1 MGRYYHG
8 DIEGKFWFGV
18 QSSDDGTFFGAQEY
32 QNTIDYLVDDA
43 EQVKDG
49 IEKCNLDLG
58 NHTNKLSAFFKDANS
73 YNDKMIIDYYK
84 EHFKEDITEEK
95 IRYLLTWYAR
105 LQLGK
110 EILECVEEN
119 GQCAFTAE
127 L

>member
-8 DIEGKFWFGV
+8 DIEGKFWVGV
-18 QSSDDGTFFGAQEY
+18 QSSDDGEFFGAQESR
-32 QNTIDYLVDDA
+32 
-43 EQVKDG
+43 
-49 IEKCNLDLG
+49 
-58 NHTNKLSAFFKDANS
+58 NHS
-73 YNDKMIIDYYK
+73 YNDQMIIDYYK

-95 IRYLLTWYAR
+95 IRHLLAWYAR
-105 LQLGK
+105 LLLGK